1 MAQDISDQRRNVASK
16 AVEAATKFV
25 DSLYDLL
32 QLKDQRAKFVSDF
45 VDADF
50 TNTSLKHLTAAQLGT
65 LFDFVVPSLNT
76 NYIDAANG
84 GRNSQI
90 LLQIRGG

>member
-16 AVEAATKFV
+16 AVDAATKFV

-45 VDADF
+45 VQSDF
-50 TNTSLKHLTAAQLGT
+50 DNTSLKHLTPAQLGT

-76 NYIDAANG
+76 NFIDAANG
-84 GRNSQI
+84 NRNQQI
-90 LLQIRGG
+90 LQQVRGG